1 MNSTFK
7 EPENFLKMTEYGGRP
22 TFYYYSAFM
31 NNDSNWM
38 GNTDC
43 ICDTEEQLKESV
55 AKIKKGYEEY
65 QKLSAL
71 HTAYMEKHEEVAE
84 GVFEVTY
91 SNGMV
96 VRVDYNEKCYEIL
109 NR

>member
-1 MNSTFK
+1 MHK
-7 EPENFLKMTEYGGRP
+7 
-22 TFYYYSAFM
+22 
-31 NNDSNWM
+31 
-38 GNTDC
+38 
-43 ICDTEEQLKESV
+43 
-55 AKIKKGYEEY
+55 KKGYEEY

-96 VRVDYNEKCYEIL
+96 VRVDYNKKEFVIVK
-109 NR
+109 